1 MTKHIHEVIVIGA
14 GVAGLTVAH
23 ELQKSGWHDVLVL
36 EAQDYIGGRI
46 KTAVDWGDPVELG
59 AEFVHG
65 RNIATWNYIEQ
76 FHAPAVTVGGKPK
89 LIDRV
94 GNEINTHE
102 HAQYMRLNDTVEEN
116 GRKGVPVSEI
126 SAAFGAALPHRVVE
140 LVNDSI
146 GDYEAGDADKLDSG
160 AYSEMCRLT
169 AGDGANHVLPHGYR
183 QLIDFLSSK
192 TRIETVAVVR
202 AVDLTDPDYV
212 AVTLD
217 DHERLFA
224 KRVVVTVPLGVL
236 KSRLI
241 TFTPELS
248 AVKQRAINRLGMGR
262 ALKYMLLFK
271 TGELVREL
279 FRMADGES
287 ASLQTI
293 SNWWQSASN
302 HKVLVG
308 FAGGKRHDKIAGM
321 DEDTLLNTV
330 MNDLESMIDRP
341 IRDQLVDSWLVRW
354 DTNPFIRGAYSNH
367 PVGVGLEEH
376 RILAQP
382 IADRLFFA
390 GEATAL
396 DGSYA
401 TVHGAIASGQRVVKE
416 ILARNRAYA
425 SVETI

>member
-1 MTKHIHEVIVIGA
+1 MTKHIHQVIVIGA
-14 GVAGLTVAH
+14 GAAGLTVAH
-23 ELQKSGWHDVLVL
+23 ELAKAGWHDVVVL

-46 KTAVDWGDPVELG
+46 KTAVDWGDPIELG

-65 RNIATWNYIEQ
+65 SHVATWGYVEKL
-76 FHAPAVTVGGKPK
+76 ALPAITVGGKPK

-94 GNEINTHE
+94 GNEITAPE
-102 HAQYMRLNDTVEEN
+102 HAQYMHLNDMVEQN
-116 GRKGVPVSEI
+116 GQPGVPVSEI

-140 LVNDSI
+140 LVNDSV

-169 AGDGANHVLPHGYR
+169 EKAGANHVLPHGYR
-183 QLIDFLSSK
+183 QLIDFLASK
-192 TRIETVAVVR
+192 TRIETSTVVRAIDLSDPDHVAVV
-202 AVDLTDPDYV
+202 
-212 AVTLD
+212 LD

-224 KRVVVTVPLGVL
+224 KQVVVTVPLGVL

-241 TFTPELS
+241 TFTPELP
-248 AVKQRAINRLGMGR
+248 APKQRAINRLGMGR

-279 FRMADGES
+279 FHMADGES

-321 DEDTLLNTV
+321 DEDTLLDTV
-330 MNDLESMIDRP
+330 MRDLELMIDRP

-354 DTNPFIRGAYSNH
+354 DTNQFVRGAYSNH

-376 RILAQP
+376 ALLAEP
-382 IADRLFFA
+382 IDDRLFFA
-390 GEATAL
+390 GEATNTS
-396 DGSYA
+396 GNYA
-401 TVHGAIASGQRVVKE
+401 TVHGAIESGQHVVK
-416 ILARNRAYA
+416 LLTGA
-425 SVETI
+425 